1 MDGFDPDFLPA
12 DPAAIAKARADALAR
27 RRTAPLDPNSPE
39 AQYAPEAENLGALR
53 FLNAVPFGTQL
64 AAGAKALGER
74 VRGETDHVRR
84 RADQGA
90 RAVSVARGV
99 RGRSPRRSHGKG
111 RKAPVTP
118 ATSTDS
124 GCRITW
130 ETAC

>member
-12 DPAAIAKARADALAR
+12 DPAAIAKARADALA
-27 RRTAPLDPNSPE
+27 
-39 AQYAPEAENLGALR
+39 
-53 FLNAVPFGTQL
+53 
-64 AAGAKALGER
+64 
-74 VRGETDHVRR
+74 
-84 RADQGA
+84 
-90 RAVSVARGV
+90 
-99 RGRSPRRSHGKG
+99 RRSHGKG